1 MGVEYEESE
10 YRYIDCKAALVFGR
24 AVFRFL
30 AQDSENVSKVE
41 KGSCFSNR
49 GVEKTVKRIKKIKEK
64 AVLCRIIVCER
75 ILMFCFRFIYDESK
89 GVRMGFSFSNASIEN
104 MKNQVNIV
112 DVVGRAVQLK
122 RAGNNY
128 KGCCPFHNEKTPS
141 FVVSEQ
147 KQIFTCFGCGASGDV
162 IEFVKRYYNL
172 DFSDAVEKIASEEG
186 ITLERRQSHDNRE
199 IYYQVNKL
207 AANYFYRAFTEQA
220 NRGYAYMKR
229 RGISPA
235 VLKKFGIG
243 YADREWD
250 SLYRY
255 LLSQGVDKK
264 IMVELGLVSEGK
276 NGKCYDKFRDR
287 VIFPIINTSGK
298 VIGFGGRAVNPE
310 DNPKY
315 LNSPESK
322 IFQKKNNL
330 YGLNISRQN
339 VGKDGFIILVEGY
352 MDTIALYQS
361 GIQNVAA
368 SLGTALTENQAKLI
382 KRYTKDVI
390 LSYDAD
396 NAGRTAALR
405 GLEILKKEDCKV
417 RVLHVTDG
425 KDPDEYVKKNGKTA
439 FLKLIDGALPYGD
452 YRLAAARTGFDL
464 SKDSDKIDYMRKAVA
479 ILKELS
485 PVEQD
490 IYITKLSKE
499 LKIAE
504 GAIKM
509 ELLGNNNTETS
520 PSHSREG
527 EHREEVHT
535 TEITPIERTLLK
547 VMLTDDSFIEKGADY
562 PEVFRSPFAV
572 KIYDILAD
580 EYRARNFIDIN
591 RILDGLS
598 AEEAERLTEICDHV
612 IVGGSAAQVFDECI
626 GSWNSMRLAEEEKR
640 LIMLLSMADEEA
652 NQERINNL
660 TEQLMKIQ
668 RERKHMK

>member
-1 MGVEYEESE
+1 
-10 YRYIDCKAALVFGR
+10 
-24 AVFRFL
+24 
-30 AQDSENVSKVE
+30 
-41 KGSCFSNR
+41 
-49 GVEKTVKRIKKIKEK
+49 
-64 AVLCRIIVCER
+64 
-75 ILMFCFRFIYDESK
+75 
-89 GVRMGFSFSNASIEN
+89 MGFSFSSSTIEN
-104 MKNQVNIV
+104 IKNQVNIV
-112 DVVGRAVQLK
+112 DVVGRCVPLK
-122 RAGNNY
+122 RAGSNY

-172 DFSDAVEKIASEEG
+172 DFADAVEKIASEEG

-199 IYYQVNKL
+199 IYYKVNKM

-255 LLSQGVDKK
+255 LQSQGVDKK

-287 VIFPIINTSGK
+287 VIFPIINTSGR
-298 VIGFGGRAVNPE
+298 VIGFGGRAVSPE

-361 GIQNVAA
+361 GVQNVAA

-382 KRYTKDVI
+382 KRYTGDVI

-396 NAGRTAALR
+396 SAGRAAALR
-405 GLEILKKEDCKV
+405 GLEILKKEDCRV

-425 KDPDEYVKKNGKTA
+425 KDPDEYVKKYGREA
-439 FLKLIDGALPYGD
+439 FLRLIDDALPYGD

-464 SKDSDKIDYMRKAVA
+464 SKDADKIDYMKKAVM
-479 ILKELS
+479 ILQDLS

-490 IYITKLSKE
+490 IYITKLSKD

-504 GAIKM
+504 GAIRM
-509 ELLGNNNTETS
+509 EISGDSNNGGEIRKQ
-520 PSHSREG
+520 PLHSREAAHG
-527 EHREEVHT
+527 EELQT
-535 TEITPIERTLLK
+535 AEITPIERTLLK
-547 VMLTDDSFIEKGADY
+547 VMLTDESFIEKGSRY

-572 KIYDILAD
+572 KIYDILSE
-580 EYRARNFIDIN
+580 EYKEHKSVDIN

-598 AEEAERLTEICDHV
+598 AEEADLLTEICDHV
-612 IVGGSAAQVFDECI
+612 IVGGSAEQVFDECI

-640 LIMLLSMADEEA
+640 LIMLLSMAEEED
-652 NQERINNL
+652 NQERIINL

-668 RERKHMK
+668 RERKHTK

>member
-1 MGVEYEESE
+1 
-10 YRYIDCKAALVFGR
+10 
-24 AVFRFL
+24 
-30 AQDSENVSKVE
+30 
-41 KGSCFSNR
+41 
-49 GVEKTVKRIKKIKEK
+49 
-64 AVLCRIIVCER
+64 
-75 ILMFCFRFIYDESK
+75 MFCFGFIRDESK

-122 RAGNNY
+122 RAGSNY

-361 GIQNVAA
+361 GVQNVAA

-382 KRYTKDVI
+382 KRYTRDVI

-396 NAGRTAALR
+396 NAGRAAALR

-504 GAIKM
+504 SAIKM
-509 ELLGNNNTETS
+509 ELLGNNNTETP
-520 PSHSREG
+520 PSHGREG
-527 EHREEVHT
+527 EHREEVQT
-535 TEITPIERTLLK
+535 TEIAPIERTLLK

-580 EYRARNFIDIN
+580 EYKAHKFIDIN

-598 AEEAERLTEICDHV
+598 AEEAECLTEICDHV

-626 GSWNSMRLAEEEKR
+626 DSWNSMRLAEEEKR
-640 LIMLLSMADEEA
+640 LIMLLSMADEED

-668 RERKHMK
+668 RERKHTK

>member
-1 MGVEYEESE
+1 
-10 YRYIDCKAALVFGR
+10 
-24 AVFRFL
+24 
-30 AQDSENVSKVE
+30 
-41 KGSCFSNR
+41 
-49 GVEKTVKRIKKIKEK
+49 
-64 AVLCRIIVCER
+64 
-75 ILMFCFRFIYDESK
+75 
-89 GVRMGFSFSNASIEN
+89 MGFSFSNASIEN

-122 RAGNNY
+122 RAGSNY

-361 GIQNVAA
+361 GVQNVAA

-382 KRYTKDVI
+382 KRYTRDVI

-396 NAGRTAALR
+396 NAGRAAALR

-509 ELLGNNNTETS
+509 ELLGNNNTETP
-520 PSHSREG
+520 PSHGREG
-527 EHREEVHT
+527 EHREEVQT
-535 TEITPIERTLLK
+535 TEIAPIERTLLK

-580 EYRARNFIDIN
+580 EYKAHKFIDIN

-598 AEEAERLTEICDHV
+598 AEEAECLTEICDHV

-626 GSWNSMRLAEEEKR
+626 DSWNSMRLAEEEKR
-640 LIMLLSMADEEA
+640 LIMLLSMADEED

-668 RERKHMK
+668 RERKHTK

>member
-1 MGVEYEESE
+1 
-10 YRYIDCKAALVFGR
+10 
-24 AVFRFL
+24 
-30 AQDSENVSKVE
+30 
-41 KGSCFSNR
+41 
-49 GVEKTVKRIKKIKEK
+49 
-64 AVLCRIIVCER
+64 
-75 ILMFCFRFIYDESK
+75 MFCFGFIRDESK

-122 RAGNNY
+122 RAGSNY

-310 DNPKY
+310 ENPKY

-361 GIQNVAA
+361 GVQNVAA

-382 KRYTKDVI
+382 KRYTRDVI

-396 NAGRTAALR
+396 NAGRAAALR

-509 ELLGNNNTETS
+509 ELLGNNNTETP
-520 PSHSREG
+520 PSHGREG
-527 EHREEVHT
+527 EHREEVQT
-535 TEITPIERTLLK
+535 TEIAPIERTLLK

-580 EYRARNFIDIN
+580 EYKAHKFIDIN

-598 AEEAERLTEICDHV
+598 AEEAECLTEICDHV

-626 GSWNSMRLAEEEKR
+626 DSWNSMRLAEEEKR
-640 LIMLLSMADEEA
+640 LIMLLSMADEED

-668 RERKHMK
+668 RERKHTK